1 VMATAIR
8 ARAPTAT
15 ALDHYTGLVARV
27 LDVPVV
33 CISLIDDD
41 GWLTTSSFGLPPP
54 NAMLVAWAFLKR
66 TTAPGR
72 PLVIEDARADPRVQ
86 RLPSV
91 CDGTVAAF
99 LGMRLVA
106 SDGCVVGTLSAM
118 AESPRRWAARD
129 LEFMRGVRA
138 RILSIRGGTP
148 AARGIPEET
157 AIGWE
162 GVR

>member
-1 VMATAIR
+1 MVTSFR

-33 CISLIDDD
+33 CISLIDAD
-41 GWLTTSSFGLPPP
+41 GWLTTSSLGLPPP

-66 TTAPGR
+66 TTASGR
-72 PLVIEDARADPRVQ
+72 PLVIEDAPVDPRVE

-118 AESPRRWAARD
+118 AESPRRWTSRD
-129 LEFMRGVRA
+129 LEFMRGVRG
-138 RILSIRGGTP
+138 RILAIRGGTP
-148 AARGIPEET
+148 ATRGIPEKT
-157 AIGWE
+157 AVGWE

>member
-1 VMATAIR
+1 MATSVR
-8 ARAPTAT
+8 AQAPTAT
-15 ALDHYTGLVARV
+15 ALDHYTRLVGRV

-66 TTAPGR
+66 TTASGR
-72 PLVIEDARADPRVQ
+72 PLVIEDARADPRVE

-91 CDGTVAAF
+91 CEGTVGAF

-106 SDGCVVGTLSAM
+106 SDGRVVGTLSAM
-118 AESPRRWAARD
+118 AGSPRRWPSRD
-129 LEFMRGVRA
+129 LEFMRGVRG
-138 RILSIRGGTP
+138 RILAIRGGTP
-148 AARGIPEET
+148 ATRSIPEKT